1 MQTVKSPK
9 KIKQSDTKRTKS
21 KSKLNFIKSKEKD
34 PVSKSREK
42 ILKKNEQGSKP
53 SRNIY
58 TYRSPQEEKRSLSR
72 SQYQSNKGQG
82 QNTQEIKKYHSPE
95 LMTINES
102 KKRMKT
108 QLSDKS
114 R

>member
-9 KIKQSDTKRTKS
+9 KIKPSDAKRTKS
-21 KSKLNFIKSKEKD
+21 KSKLNLIKSKEKES
-34 PVSKSREK
+34 VSKSREK
-42 ILKKNEQGSKP
+42 ILKKNESGNKNIK
-53 SRNIY
+53 NIY
-58 TYRSPQEEKRSLSR
+58 TYRSPEEDKRSVSR

-82 QNTQEIKKYHSPE
+82 HITQEIKKYNSPE

-102 KKRMKT
+102 KKRLKT